1 MMINDL
7 KPLLAWYCLEKH
19 IQNLVAIDAT
29 YQTNNSENIQYAFSL
44 IGKLYDEVFQD
55 ILPEE
60 YVKSEEHDGD

>member
-1 MMINDL
+1 MIDDL

-19 IQNLVAIDAT
+19 VQNLVTIDAT

-44 IGKLYDEVFQD
+44 IGKLYDKVFQD

-60 YVKSEEHDGD
+60 YGESDEHNEH